1 MNPRKDP
8 LFVSLIIVLFCLIVV
23 GGYYYGRHRLSM
35 WINGEP
41 LNTSVVTKTKNSLSE
56 NTTVTMSGMPADS
69 GQFLDASDNI
79 GSRNSKTTTGNTA
92 NNTNTQTP
100 AGPQQ
105 LNENIVSLVPR
116 TDTPEF
122 GKSIKAITSSSTDN
136 SDDEDES
143 KLTIESVSDIPDVV
157 CQLKTG
163 KSQKLSVYPS
173 RSGWRSI
180 YLIAPITDRKMLSR
194 KNLIQP
200 DFEGVSYPIYKA
212 AKLSFKGKKYDV
224 IHITFQS
231 TSVDAKHP
239 YSILLQSNPSF
250 VIFGE
255 QKSSDIYVFENGR
268 VSKFTPTADNFN
280 LTDN

>member
-1 MNPRKDP
+1 MNFRKDP
-8 LFVSLIIVLFCLIVV
+8 LFVSLIIVLFCLIAV
-23 GGYYYGRHRLSM
+23 GGYFYGRHRLSM

-41 LNTSVVTKTKNSLSE
+41 AGKPLIAKADNPRSE
-56 NTTVTMSGMPADS
+56 NTTVAMSGMPADS
-69 GQFLDASDNI
+69 GQYLDASDNI
-79 GSRNSKTTTGNTA
+79 GNTTSKTTAGNTA
-92 NNTNTQTP
+92 NNTNPQTS
-100 AGPQQ
+100 AGPKQ

-122 GKSIKAITSSSTDN
+122 GKSIKAITSSTDN
-136 SDDEDES
+136 NDDEDDS
-143 KLTIESVSDIPDVV
+143 KLTIESVSDISDVV

-163 KSQKLSVYPS
+163 RSQKLSVYPS
-173 RSGWRSI
+173 HSGWRSI
-180 YLIAPITDRKMLSR
+180 YMIAPIPDRKMLSR

-239 YSILLQSNPSF
+239 YSILLQSKPSF

-255 QKSSDIYVFENGR
+255 QKNSDIYVYENGR